1 MIIVLHSLYFFT
13 NYFFFFY
20 LWNQNCDFCTL
31 LISVPKSFFSFL
43 KWDFSSDLYTK
54 TQLLISEKKKM
65 VLTTH
70 LVLYAHT
77 HGRTARLRH
86 TLGMQ
91 RGAAVAAAVA
101 TKGLG
106 IRHKV
111 G

>member
-1 MIIVLHSLYFFT
+1 M
-13 NYFFFFY
+13 
-20 LWNQNCDFCTL
+20 
-31 LISVPKSFFSFL
+31 
-43 KWDFSSDLYTK
+43 KWDFSSDLYNK
-54 TQLLISEKKKM
+54 IQLLINGKKKKKM
-65 VLTTH
+65 VLITH
-70 LVLYAHT
+70 LALHAHT
-77 HGRTARLRH
+77 HARTARLRH